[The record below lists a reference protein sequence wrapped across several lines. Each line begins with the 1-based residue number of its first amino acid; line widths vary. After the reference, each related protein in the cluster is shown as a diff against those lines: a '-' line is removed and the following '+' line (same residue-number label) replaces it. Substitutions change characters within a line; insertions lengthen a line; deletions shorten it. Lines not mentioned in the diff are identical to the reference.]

1 MPCPASSGC
10 IVVFMLTAGS
20 YLTPILLGGKNSSW
34 FTEQIYDQ
42 FITRYNWE
50 SGAAFGFLLLA
61 FTSLVVW
68 GGLKLSGQTLNSH
81 GGAKLMAIKPNT
93 AFLPATG
100 SMLACSLCFWQR
112 RWLPPAFLPSMI
124 RCSRRC
130 HGRASRSTGSSTTPS
145 RNSACSTTGGCCAG
159 STTPS

>member
-1 MPCPASSGC
+1 MPGIVAGC

-68 GGLKLSGQTLNSH
+68 GGLKLRARHSTH
-81 GGAKLMAIKPNT
+81 GGAKLMA
-93 AFLPATG
+93 
-100 SMLACSLCFWQR
+100 CSKQPRL
-112 RWLPPAFLPSMI
+112 
-124 RCSRRC
+124 
-130 HGRASRSTGSSTTPS
+130 SRSYRLYVWPFFHFPGSS
-145 RNSACSTTGGCCAG
+145 AGCRGRFCLQ
-159 STTPS
+159 